1 MQLGLGTAQFGSAY
15 GITNS
20 NGQISADDALH
31 ILQTAENS
39 GVHVLDTAAAYG
51 DAEEALG
58 RALWR
63 GHAFR
68 VITKTLPIGSPS
80 LTRDEVSRT
89 GDAFKRSLD
98 RLRLDR
104 VAGLLLHHGDEI
116 LRPGGGLLADML
128 LGLKDAGLVERI
140 GISCYTPEE
149 LRAASRILPPDLVQ
163 VPVNILDRR
172 FLSDGILGELKRE
185 GTEIHARS
193 AFLQGLL
200 LTPGHALPASFEH
213 HRSAFSKID
222 AYATSHDLTRL
233 ELALGFLASLP
244 EIDVALVGV
253 TCVPELEEI
262 VAAWRAML
270 DITLDFEDL
279 GYDDESLLLP
289 SRWRKAVSQE
299 AGK

>member
-63 GHAFR
+63 GHTFR

-89 GDAFKRSLD
+89 SDAFKRSLD

-163 VPVNILDRR
+163 VPVNVLDRR

-185 GTEIHARS
+185 GTEVHARS
-193 AFLQGLL
+193 VFLQGLL
-200 LTPGHALPASFEH
+200 LTPGHALPASFEL
-213 HRSAFSKID
+213 HRNAFSKID

-262 VAAWRAML
+262 VAAWRATL

>member
-63 GHAFR
+63 GHTFR

-163 VPVNILDRR
+163 VPVNVLDRR

-185 GTEIHARS
+185 GTEVHARS
-193 AFLQGLL
+193 VFLQGLL
-200 LTPGHALPASFEH
+200 LTPGHALPASFEL
-213 HRSAFSKID
+213 HRNAFSKID

-262 VAAWRAML
+262 VAAWRATL